1 MSVLLTLIRKHISE
15 SRWMLGLSSLAF
27 FALSIVTVW
36 MASRFERLFES
47 GEFASDPRRFGF
59 LRGLGGANM
68 DYSTTALEICW
79 WNHPVIVLTV
89 LSWAISRGSGAVAGE
104 IERGT
109 IDVTLSR
116 PISRSTYLTSQIL
129 FAILGLLIM
138 VAALVVGNLVG
149 TPFFKLKSPPALLT
163 LLKPSAII
171 VAMGMAVFGYTIPF
185 STSDVVKWR
194 PTLFSSA
201 ATLIGLIG
209 MSVAPQFE
217 GYQWLEKF
225 SVFQA
230 YAPVTVAIKGEPL
243 HFNSTVLLVV
253 FSVGIAF
260 SYWNFGRR
268 DLPSNS

>member
-1 MSVLLTLIRKHISE
+1 MAVLFTLVRKHLGE
-15 SRWMLGLSSLAF
+15 SRWLLGMSSLAF

-36 MASRFERLFES
+36 MASRFERLFDS
-47 GEFASDPRRFGF
+47 GEIASDPRRFGF

-89 LSWAISRGSGAVAGE
+89 LSWAMSRGAGAVAGE

-116 PISRSTYLTSQIL
+116 PISRRTYLTSHIL
-129 FAILGLLIM
+129 FALLGFVVL
-138 VAALVVGNLVG
+138 VAALVAGNLVG
-149 TPFFKLKSPPALLT
+149 TPFFKLKSPPTILT
-163 LLKPSAII
+163 LLKPGAMM
-171 VAMGMAVFGYTIPF
+171 VVMGMAVFGYTIPF
-185 STSDVVKWR
+185 STFDVVKWR
-194 PTLFSSA
+194 PTLISSA

-217 GYQWLEKF
+217 GYKWLEKF

-230 YAPVTVAIKGEPL
+230 YAPVTVALKTDPL
-243 HFNSTVLLVV
+243 LYNSSVLLIV
-253 FSVGIAF
+253 FLVGVAL
-260 SYWNFGRR
+260 SYWNFSRR